1 MKSNEAYR
9 EFSFDL
15 LTTWPCKDGRELD
28 GMLKYVLFANL
39 CFELLCRAPMEWTDE
54 HDVLMLREMIVS
66 DVFSFKKGSVSRG
79 DAWDSIA
86 EKLNQIDSPQF
97 RIKDKRGV
105 RERWV
110 LLRRKFRSKIR
121 EEEAA
126 SGVIV
131 EDLIEKEALIEE
143 LIERE
148 DTIEPDDNRLSIQQ
162 DKDKAEDI
170 RKKAMESMEL
180 EETKK
185 RKLSRGTTDEDQPT
199 TSGRKRCA
207 QPLVD
212 FLRENANAERELRQ
226 QELDIKRKE
235 QEKQQETMQAM
246 MLQQQ

>member
-1 MKSNEAYR
+1 
-9 EFSFDL
+9 
-15 LTTWPCKDGRELD
+15 
-28 GMLKYVLFANL
+28 
-39 CFELLCRAPMEWTDE
+39 MEWTDE
-54 HDVLMLREMIVS
+54 HDMLMLREMVVS
-66 DVFSFKKGSVSRG
+66 DIFSFKKGSVSRG
-79 DAWDSIA
+79 DAWESVA
-86 EKLNQIDSPQF
+86 EKLNEIDSPKF

-110 LLRRKFRSKIR
+110 LLRRKFRSKVR

-126 SGVIV
+126 SGVV
-131 EDLIEKEALIEE
+131 VQELTEKEVLIEE

-148 DTIEPDDNRLSIQQ
+148 DTIKPDDSLSVQHKN

-170 RKKAMESMEL
+170 RKKAMESMG
-180 EETKK
+180 ETKK
-185 RKLSRGTTDEDQPT
+185 RKLSRGTTDEDKPT

-226 QELDIKRKE
+226 QELDIKLKE

-246 MLQQQ
+246 MLQQQQMNQAFMSVVKKLLEKY

>member
-1 MKSNEAYR
+1 
-9 EFSFDL
+9 
-15 LTTWPCKDGRELD
+15 
-28 GMLKYVLFANL
+28 
-39 CFELLCRAPMEWTDE
+39 MEWTDE

-66 DVFSFKKGSVSRG
+66 DVFSFKKGSVGRG

-86 EKLNQIDSPQF
+86 EKLNQIESPQF

-105 RERWV
+105 RDRWV

-126 SGVIV
+126 SGVDV
-131 EDLIEKEALIEE
+131 EDLTEKEVLIEE

-148 DTIEPDDNRLSIQQ
+148 DTVKPDDNRLSVQQ

-170 RKKAMESMEL
+170 RKKAMESMG
-180 EETKK
+180 ETKK

-199 TSGRKRCA
+199 TAGRKRCA

-246 MLQQQ
+246 ILQQQQMNQAFISVVKKLLEK

>member
-1 MKSNEAYR
+1 
-9 EFSFDL
+9 
-15 LTTWPCKDGRELD
+15 
-28 GMLKYVLFANL
+28 
-39 CFELLCRAPMEWTDE
+39 MEWTDE
-54 HDVLMLREMIVS
+54 HDVLMLREMVVS

-126 SGVIV
+126 SGVV
-131 EDLIEKEALIEE
+131 

-148 DTIEPDDNRLSIQQ
+148 DTIKPDDNRLSVQQ
-162 DKDKAEDI
+162 KNDKDKAEDI
-170 RKKAMESMEL
+170 RKKAMESMG
-180 EETKK
+180 ETKK

-199 TSGRKRCA
+199 TSGRKRSA

-235 QEKQQETMQAM
+235 HEKQQETIQVM
-246 MLQQQ
+246 MLQQQKMNQAFISVVKKLLEK

>member
-1 MKSNEAYR
+1 
-9 EFSFDL
+9 
-15 LTTWPCKDGRELD
+15 
-28 GMLKYVLFANL
+28 
-39 CFELLCRAPMEWTDE
+39 MEWTDE
-54 HDVLMLREMIVS
+54 HDVLMLREMVVS
-66 DVFSFKKGSVSRG
+66 DIFSFKKGSVSRG
-79 DAWDSIA
+79 DAWESVA
-86 EKLNQIDSPQF
+86 EKLNEIDSPKF

-110 LLRRKFRSKIR
+110 LLRRKFRSKVR

-126 SGVIV
+126 SGVV
-131 EDLIEKEALIEE
+131 VQELTEKEVLIEE

-148 DTIEPDDNRLSIQQ
+148 DTIKPDDSLSVQHKN

-170 RKKAMESMEL
+170 RKKALESMG
-180 EETKK
+180 ETKK
-185 RKLSRGTTDEDQPT
+185 RKLSRGTTDEDKPT

-226 QELDIKRKE
+226 QELDIKLKE

-246 MLQQQ
+246 MLQQQQMNQAFMSVVKKLLEKY

>member
-1 MKSNEAYR
+1 
-9 EFSFDL
+9 
-15 LTTWPCKDGRELD
+15 
-28 GMLKYVLFANL
+28 
-39 CFELLCRAPMEWTDE
+39 MEWTDE
-54 HDVLMLREMIVS
+54 HDVLMLREMVVS
-66 DVFSFKKGSVSRG
+66 DIFSFKKGSVSRG
-79 DAWDSIA
+79 DAWESVA
-86 EKLNQIDSPQF
+86 EKLNEIDSPKF

-110 LLRRKFRSKIR
+110 LLRRKFRSKVR

-126 SGVIV
+126 SGVV
-131 EDLIEKEALIEE
+131 VQELTEKEVLIEE

-148 DTIEPDDNRLSIQQ
+148 DTIKPDDSLSVQHKN

-170 RKKAMESMEL
+170 RKKAMESMG
-180 EETKK
+180 ETKK
-185 RKLSRGTTDEDQPT
+185 RKLSRGTTDEDKPT

-226 QELDIKRKE
+226 QELDIKLKE

-246 MLQQQ
+246 MLQQQQMNQAFMSVVKKLLEKY

>member
-1 MKSNEAYR
+1 MY
-9 EFSFDL
+9 
-15 LTTWPCKDGRELD
+15 
-28 GMLKYVLFANL
+28 
-39 CFELLCRAPMEWTDE
+39 
-54 HDVLMLREMIVS
+54 I
-66 DVFSFKKGSVSRG
+66 FSFKKGSVSRG

-86 EKLNQIDSPQF
+86 EKLNQIDLPQF

-126 SGVIV
+126 SGVVV
-131 EDLIEKEALIEE
+131 EDLTEKEVLIEE

-148 DTIEPDDNRLSIQQ
+148 DTIKPDVNRLSGQQ
-162 DKDKAEDI
+162 KNDKDKAEDI
-170 RKKAMESMEL
+170 RKKAMESMG
-180 EETKK
+180 ETKK

-199 TSGRKRCA
+199 TSGRKRRA

-235 QEKQQETMQAM
+235 QEKQQETIQAM
-246 MLQQQ
+246 MLQQQQMNQAFIAVVKKLRSETNMSLFVVGTKLLLTMTCLQNEITCCKLVNVCQLKHFNPVKVEEI